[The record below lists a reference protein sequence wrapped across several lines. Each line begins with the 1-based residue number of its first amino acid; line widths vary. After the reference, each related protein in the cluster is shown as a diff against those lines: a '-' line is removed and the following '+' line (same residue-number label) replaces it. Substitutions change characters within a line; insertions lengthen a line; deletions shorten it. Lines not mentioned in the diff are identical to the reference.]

1 MPRPPEL
8 RPHSS
13 QHSSLR
19 RRRLLALAAA
29 SLLAVHLPAR
39 PAALDLVRLD
49 ALRGDQGVLLN
60 FETRFDLPPAV
71 EDALSRGIALHFSAE
86 AVLMQARWYWRDKEL
101 ARVSRTWRLAYQPL
115 TLSYKVS
122 QGGLSQSYR
131 SLGEALRAM
140 QRLTHWRI
148 ADAQA
153 ADEDRLQI
161 EFTYRLDT
169 EQLPRPMQ
177 IGIGS
182 QPDWN
187 LRASRSVPVHEQPP
201 SGSGARP

>member
-8 RPHSS
+8 RPHRL
-13 QHSSLR
+13 H

-29 SLLAVHLPAR
+29 ALLAGHLPAR

-49 ALRGDQGVLLN
+49 ALRSDQGVLLN
-60 FETRFDLPPAV
+60 FETRFELPPAV

-86 AVLMQARWYWRDKEL
+86 AALIQARWYWRDKEL

-122 QGGLSQSYR
+122 QGGLSQNYR

-148 ADAQA
+148 ADAQT
-153 ADEDRLQI
+153 ADEDRMRL

-187 LRASRSVPVHEQPP
+187 LRASRSVPVFDLPP
-201 SGSGARP
+201 SGGGARP

>member
-8 RPHSS
+8 RPHRRL
-13 QHSSLR
+13 H

-101 ARVSRTWRLAYQPL
+101 ARVSRTWRLPRSNRRAPNCCSSAWMPL
-115 TLSYKVS
+115 
-122 QGGLSQSYR
+122 
-131 SLGEALRAM
+131 LRACWV
-140 QRLTHWRI
+140 RPV
-148 ADAQA
+148 A
-153 ADEDRLQI
+153 A
-161 EFTYRLDT
+161 
-169 EQLPRPMQ
+169 
-177 IGIGS
+177 
-182 QPDWN
+182 
-187 LRASRSVPVHEQPP
+187 A
-201 SGSGARP
+201 ARV